1 MSVLSWQLISA
12 ASFFRVGVEVVSA
25 AMLYSQAHSLTRCLR
40 NYFSGR
46 DTGLG
51 LAVGLYSCDN
61 VWPRRCGCGRSAA
74 VAANPVLDPLL
85 VQLL

>member
-1 MSVLSWQLISA
+1 MEIE
-12 ASFFRVGVEVVSA
+12 VGSL
-25 AMLYSQAHSLTRCLR
+25 AMLCPRTRFLIRCLR

-61 VWPRRCGCGRSAA
+61 VWPLSERGTYLLRNRGCERACMAA
-74 VAANPVLDPLL
+74 L
-85 VQLL
+85 